1 MYSIVIEQRARKTL
15 KKLPPIIRSRIN
27 HSIAGLKF
35 NPRPFGYKKL
45 KNSDYYRI
53 RIGDYRVIYSIRE
66 REIKVFI
73 IYIGHRKDIYRYLE

>member
-1 MYSIVIEQRARKTL
+1 MYSLIIEQKARKTL
-15 KKLPPIIRSRIN
+15 KKLQPLIRSKIN
-27 HSIAGLKF
+27 QSIYGLKS

-53 RIGDYRVIYSIRE
+53 RIGDYRVIYSIKE
-66 REIKVFI
+66 LDITIFI